1 MRGVLRTQLRPKSGD
16 KPAFLTA
23 SRWHCVTL
31 QTLSSNV
38 QLGKLA
44 VRKEGLPPLFPA
56 RVGRIVSRFPAES
69 ICAAILLVM
78 GLTLFSVA
86 AQKTIT
92 NDEVVHIPSGYQY
105 ARAGKFNLNPE
116 HPPLVKMLAGLP
128 LLPLKLKPPAV
139 TASANQDW
147 GQRTLNSAM
156 DFWRLNRDRYIAIYL
171 LARLPVILVTIGLG
185 VLIFISGRQ
194 LFGPRAAVFAV
205 ALFSLE
211 PTMLGHGWI
220 VHTDIAG
227 ALGYLLFFFLL
238 HDFCRAPTFSRS
250 VWLGLGAGFA
260 LLTKFSMI
268 ILLPIFLLGM
278 VYVFWRAPRLGLS
291 RSRLALR
298 CGLAILILIVSIN
311 AAYLFQHP
319 RLPPADALWLSGA
332 IPALSNRATMAMQ
345 VLSKIVPT
353 YYLFGIYTVI
363 VHNRFGHP
371 AGLLG
376 NYSMSGW
383 WYYFPVAFAL
393 KTTIPFLLL
402 SVSSLAWAL
411 WRVIGKGEK
420 QLLALLLPI
429 ALYLTFS
436 MTSHINIGIRH
447 IAPLFPF
454 LFLLG
459 GVGLDRLLQVT
470 WRPGLARV
478 LVICLLGWMVVDAV
492 RAYPN
497 YMSFMNPLTLGRPGW
512 QMLSDSNVEWGQDVG
527 ALAKYLRAHGETK
540 VSGALSGGWATLD
553 LYGIQLVEFAPS
565 DINSAR
571 TRYVA
576 IGAGFLNGSTVPG
589 GLRDVSDQVIS
600 EEQRQNYFAAYRTL
614 TPEAVFGNSIYLYRA
629 P

>member
-1 MRGVLRTQLRPKSGD
+1 MTE
-16 KPAFLTA
+16 KPALA
-23 SRWHCVTL
+23 KRSKNKILSRLV
-31 QTLSSNV
+31 S
-38 QLGKLA
+38 GFGA
-44 VRKEGLPPLFPA
+44 VRRLV
-56 RVGRIVSRFPAES
+56 RRFPAES
-69 ICAAILLVM
+69 ICGAILLVM
-78 GLTLFSVA
+78 GLTLISLA

-92 NDEVVHIPSGYQY
+92 NDEVVHIPAGYQY
-105 ARAGKFNLNPE
+105 VRSGNFSLNPE
-116 HPPLVKMLAGLP
+116 HPPLVKTLAGLP
-128 LLPLKLKPPAV
+128 LLPIKLKPGSV
-139 TASANQDW
+139 TAGANQDW

-156 DFWRLNRDRYIAIYL
+156 DFWRINRGRYIAIYL
-171 LARLPVILVTIGLG
+171 LARLPIILLTLALG
-185 VLIFISGRQ
+185 ILIFIYGRQ

-205 ALFSLE
+205 VLFSLE

-238 HDFCRAPTFSRS
+238 HNFCRAPTWSRA
-250 VWLGLGAGFA
+250 VWLALGTSFA

-268 ILLPIFLLGM
+268 ILLPIFVMGM
-278 VYVFWRAPRLGLS
+278 VYVVWRAPRFGSS
-291 RSRLALR
+291 RSQLVLR
-298 CGLAILILIVSIN
+298 SALAILILILAIN

-332 IPALSNRATMAMQ
+332 IPALSARAKVAIQ
-345 VLSKIVPT
+345 ILSKIFPT
-353 YYLFGIYTVI
+353 YYLFGLYTVM
-363 VHNRFGHP
+363 VHNRLGHP

-376 NYSMSGW
+376 NYSTSGW

-420 QLLALLLPI
+420 LLLAILIPI
-429 ALYLTFS
+429 ALYLAFS

-447 IAPLFPF
+447 IAPVFPF

-459 GVGLDRLLQVT
+459 GVGLDRFLRAT
-470 WRPGLARV
+470 WRPKISLV
-478 LVICLLGWMVVDAV
+478 LIACLLGWMLVDAV

-497 YMSFMNPLTLGRPGW
+497 YMSFMNPLKFGRPGW
-512 QMLSDSNVEWGQDVG
+512 QLLSDSNVEWGQDIG
-527 ALAKYLRAHGETK
+527 ALARYLHAHGETK
-540 VSGALSGGWATLD
+540 VCGALSGGWATLE
-553 LYGIQLVEFAPS
+553 LYHVQLVDFAPPDMKS
-565 DINSAR
+565 SR

-589 GLRDVSDQVIS
+589 GLKDANDEVIS
-600 EEQRQNYFAAYRTL
+600 EEQRRNFFAGYRTV

-629 P
+629 QD